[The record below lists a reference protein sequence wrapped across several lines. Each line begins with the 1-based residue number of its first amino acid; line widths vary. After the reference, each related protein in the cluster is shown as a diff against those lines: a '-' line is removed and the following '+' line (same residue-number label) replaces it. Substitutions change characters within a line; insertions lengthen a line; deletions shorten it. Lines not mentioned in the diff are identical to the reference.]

1 MRAGV
6 GKTVQAIALAACHMH
21 EWTPLLVIC
30 PASIRLLWCEELE
43 KWLPSLRPCD
53 ITVVQGNADWGAD
66 PRHADRPATSASA
79 ADYSIPP
86 TPAAVSGDGGSQRD
100 PDAAVPQPG
109 TQVSGDTDSRGGMT
123 QRRRKRLSIVD
134 FESSPAAGTQA
145 EGQPRVIITS
155 YHMAANLSCRRCTKY
170 GDTWGGHKCPGYPH
184 CLAAGTFPMVI
195 VDESHHLRTVGG
207 RKDNAQTEA
216 VRRLVRSAQRAVLL
230 TGTPSVTR
238 PFDLAGQLHS
248 LAPQRL
254 HGVDAFD
261 EFKTAFAWRYCQ
273 RRLVA
278 QRRGR
283 EGKRWAQS
291 GAERLRELAGVLRRD
306 FMVRR
311 LKQDVLPQLPEK
323 RRQVVRLERP
333 GAADYRQADSIAFQ
347 VPLLPSCGLLRPP
360 LSRGR
365 HRYPDLAGM
374 PSSAIQDPRVSAPA
388 VRALQGNSHAR
399 RPQQQHLFCRPRRSR
414 PQSSSCSCS
423 LSALPSAW

>member
-1 MRAGV
+1 MPSLARPCTPAMHAGV

-21 EWTPLLVIC
+21 EWTPLLVVC

-66 PRHADRPATSASA
+66 PRPADRPAPSASA
-79 ADYSIPP
+79 CEPVNP
-86 TPAAVSGDGGSQRD
+86 GPAAASGDGGSQCD
-100 PDAAVPQPG
+100 PDAAAPHTG
-109 TQVSGDTDSRGGMT
+109 TQASDDNYSRDVPAA
-123 QRRRKRLSIVD
+123 QRRGKRLSIVD
-134 FESSPAAGTQA
+134 FQSSQAASTQA
-145 EGQPRVIITS
+145 EGRPRVIITS

-170 GDTWGGHKCPGYPH
+170 GDAWGGHKCPGYPH

-254 HGVDAFD
+254 HGTEAFD

-283 EGKRWAQS
+283 EGKRWAQG

-333 GAADYRQADSIAFQ
+333 GAADYRQADNIAFQ
-347 VPLLPSCGLLRPP
+347 VLLPPSCEPWET
-360 LSRGR
+360 S
-365 HRYPDLAGM
+365 LA
-374 PSSAIQDPRVSAPA
+374 
-388 VRALQGNSHAR
+388 
-399 RPQQQHLFCRPRRSR
+399 
-414 PQSSSCSCS
+414 
-423 LSALPSAW
+423 